1 MSLPVDAWSARLT
14 ATLHVFATDKKA
26 RAGARWLIHA
36 SLEAGV
42 EPRIG
47 PILLT
52 KLPLSA
58 SSAPAITAAR
68 HEEAEGEQHVASSRK
83 RRKKTGA
90 QAQLRRI
97 IDYYEAELQEAVST
111 DAVPAAP
118 CPPSPPPEPDLPE
131 YLAHFP
137 PAAPTRTYASAARS
151 PLSEA
156 TANAR
161 PAPTAPAQCNGP
173 SQEEIRSF
181 VFDTLFANE
190 WDSDLRVRKIS
201 LTADAPSFKVKVPRT
216 SRAGVNETLTGEQIA
231 ARLVKV
237 MRSRAQPGPTMDAW
251 RKDQIAWLLQP
262 TRPTLGF
269 TGARTAYGFDS
280 QAKSTASRSTG

>member
-1 MSLPVDAWSARLT
+1 M
-14 ATLHVFATDKKA
+14 
-26 RAGARWLIHA
+26 
-36 SLEAGV
+36 
-42 EPRIG
+42 
-47 PILLT
+47 
-52 KLPLSA
+52 
-58 SSAPAITAAR
+58 
-68 HEEAEGEQHVASSRK
+68 
-83 RRKKTGA
+83 
-90 QAQLRRI
+90 
-97 IDYYEAELQEAVST
+97 ST

-137 PAAPTRTYASAARS
+137 PAAPTRTYASAACS
-151 PLSEA
+151 PLSAA

-161 PAPTAPAQCNGP
+161 PEPTAPAQCNGP

-201 LTADAPSFKVKVPRT
+201 LTADAPSFKFKVPRT

-237 MRSRAQPGPTMDAW
+237 MRSRAQPGATMDAW

-269 TGARTAYGFDS
+269 TGARTAYS
-280 QAKSTASRSTG
+280 RTASTARPSRLPRARPGSHRPDDQAGTLSKFHGAPTFIRDRGPPSGGTTLHRRCSRLPKPWTLAWCPPLSS